1 MFTYICADDDGM
13 ALMRDRYCFGGPYV
27 MDALAGDL
35 CEVGA
40 FAHPAF
46 LEDRHFEN
54 IKSESCAVCVV
65 RL

>member
-1 MFTYICADDDGM
+1 
-13 ALMRDRYCFGGPYV
+13 

-46 LEDRHFEN
+46 LKDHHFEN
-54 IKSESCAVCVV
+54 IKSESCV
-65 RL
+65 LNTS